1 MAKAMDYKKAGV
13 DRERADRFSER
24 IRTWVKNTPHSRVRS
39 QIGGYASLYEFDK
52 KHWLAA
58 TTDGV
63 GTKLKLAFETG
74 IHSTVGID
82 LVAMSVN
89 DLICAGAEPQFFLD
103 YFATGKLN
111 DRVADSVLKG
121 IIQGCREAQVALV
134 GGETAEMPEFYAPGE
149 YDLAGFAVGKV
160 LRSRVLPRAKE
171 VRLGDHVIGVASSGL
186 HSNGF
191 SLARKILPPKGAERS
206 RLSKLCLKPTRIYV
220 RATRRLILSDR
231 VLGLAHIT
239 GSGFLNLPRISDQ
252 VSYEICLPK
261 LAELAAIY
269 RWLRPASGLGLKEL
283 ASTFNLGIGLM
294 IVCRPEQ
301 SGAVLK
307 ELERQGERAW
317 GIGRV
322 VARARGRRSEVFVQ
336 DAELGHA
343 TLVYA

>member
-1 MAKAMDYKKAGV
+1 LQTLDYKKAGV
-13 DRERADRFSER
+13 DRDKADRFAER
-24 IRTWVKNTPHSRVRS
+24 IRGWVQGTPQSKVRS

-52 KHWLAA
+52 KTWLAA
-58 TTDGV
+58 STDGV

-103 YFATGKLN
+103 YFATGKLK

-121 IIQGCREAQVALV
+121 IVAGCREAGVALV
-134 GGETAEMPEFYAPGE
+134 GGETAEMPDFYAPGE

-160 LRSRVLPRAKE
+160 ARTKVLPRVAE
-171 VRLGDHVIGVASSGL
+171 VRPGDLVIGVASSGV

-191 SLARKILPPKGAERS
+191 SLVRKLLPARGPERT

-220 RATRRLILSDR
+220 QSTRGLLAQSK
-231 VLGLAHIT
+231 VLGMAHIT
-239 GSGFLNLPRISDQ
+239 GSGFLNLPRISDR
-252 VSYEICLPK
+252 VSYSICLPA
-261 LAELAAIY
+261 LRELAPVY
-269 RWLRPASGLGLKEL
+269 RWLRPASGLGLREL

-294 IVCRPEQ
+294 IVCRPSQ
-301 SGAVLK
+301 APQVLQ
-307 ELERQGERAW
+307 ELKKRGERAW

-322 VARARGRRSEVFVQ
+322 LAKARGRPSEIYVE
-336 DAELGHA
+336 DAELGQA